1 MPELPEVETIRRQLE
16 ANLKNKKILAAQ
28 ILTPKILRSPAKE
41 FIRHLKGAKILSVG
55 RRAKLLL
62 LNFSNGWTLLTHLK
76 MTGQY
81 LISVRPDKH
90 VHVIFKLANKKQ
102 LLFRDVRKFG
112 FLKLVRTAELANYFA
127 KEKYGPEPLEKN
139 FTLAKFTEL
148 LNNKKSGRI
157 KPLLIDQKFLAGV
170 GNIYAQEI
178 CFFAGV
184 DPRRQIKTLTT
195 GEIKKLFVGLKNI
208 LTAAVKLRGTSADD
222 YLDIHGH
229 RGNYAQK
236 LKVYRRKG
244 KKCPRCGAV
253 LKEIR
258 LGGRGT
264 TYCPGCQK

>member
-1 MPELPEVETIRRQLE
+1 MPELPEVETIRCQLE
-16 ANLKNKKILAAQ
+16 ASLKNKKILEAK
-28 ILTPKILRSPAKE
+28 ILTPRIIRSSVKE
-41 FIRHLKGAKILSVG
+41 FARRLKGAKILSVG

-62 LNFSNGWTLLTHLK
+62 LNFSNDWTLLTHLK

-81 LISVRPDKH
+81 LISGKPDKH
-90 VHVIFKLANKKQ
+90 VHIIFKLSGKKQ

-112 FLKLVRTAELANYFA
+112 FLKLIKTSELNNYFT

-148 LNNKKSGRI
+148 LDNKTSGRI

-178 CFFAGV
+178 CFYAGV
-184 DPRRQIKTLTT
+184 DPRRQIKTLNKK
-195 GEIKKLFVGLKNI
+195 EIKKLFSGLKKI
-208 LTAAVKLRGTSADD
+208 LTSAVKLRGTSADD

-229 RGNYAQK
+229 RGSYAQR

-244 KKCPRCGAV
+244 KKCLRCGTA